1 MALSVIVFWFSLLI
15 LHQFF
20 SNHWIEFIMLHYKT
34 EHWLNFDFF
43 SGNSTMAFFNKSLR
57 PVEQYWNAMMHWKNI
72 WFAFIK
78 FLLLLSKKVRIFLG
92 YIYLFYVLPFC
103 IRFTPSPICTLL
115 SYWTFCAIIS
125 FRCFETFCDG
135 PYVFPLCINELP
147 HWGDFCIRVTS
158 VKFTP
163 HYYFVRLL
171 FKGILCINGVD
182 ATLSFL

>member
-125 FRCFETFCDG
+125 FRCFWDLLWWSVCFSLVYQWIASLG
-135 PYVFPLCINELP
+135 WLLY
-147 HWGDFCIRVTS
+147 WGHFSEIYPS
-158 VKFTP
+158 
-163 HYYFVRLL
+163 LL
-171 FKGILCINGVD
+171 FCAIAL
-182 ATLSFL
+182 

>member
-92 YIYLFYVLPFC
+92 YICFMYCHFVLDLPPPPSAHCYLTGLFV
-103 IRFTPSPICTLL
+103 LL
-115 SYWTFCAIIS
+115 SVLGVLRPSVMVRMFFPCVSMNCLIGVTFVFGSLQWNLPLII
-125 FRCFETFCDG
+125 
-135 PYVFPLCINELP
+135 
-147 HWGDFCIRVTS
+147 
-158 VKFTP
+158 
-163 HYYFVRLL
+163 
-171 FKGILCINGVD
+171 ILCDCSLKEYCV
-182 ATLSFL
+182 

>member
-1 MALSVIVFWFSLLI
+1 MDRIYNATLQNRAL
-15 LHQFF
+15 
-20 SNHWIEFIMLHYKT
+20 IE
-34 EHWLNFDFF
+34 FDFF

-92 YIYLFYVLPFC
+92 YIYLLYVLPFC

-135 PYVFPLCINELP
+135 PYVFPCVSMNCLIGVTFVLGSLQWNLP
-147 HWGDFCIRVTS
+147 LII
-158 VKFTP
+158 
-163 HYYFVRLL
+163 
-171 FKGILCINGVD
+171 ILCDCSLKEYCV
-182 ATLSFL
+182 